1 MDRSNIILRNR
12 AAGLCQR
19 NTYRLLLLLFLL
31 LISAQSPGADEKSDQ
46 NSQGK
51 VLFSLIIQKPVVCIH
66 PGTNLALAIELR
78 NDSNRTLSIEKRG
91 TFYMTHFRQIRISDE
106 NDDIF
111 EGRMLDSVGDPM
123 PGTGTDS
130 QLVRLK
136 PGESFR
142 KEVNYPLNGDFF
154 SRDGIYAMHLT
165 YGAFADK
172 PANLF
177 KGALESNEVLFQL
190 SVCDVK

>member
-1 MDRSNIILRNR
+1 MVQIRQQKTGFRDQLNW
-12 AAGLCQR
+12 
-19 NTYRLLLLLFLL
+19 YRLLLLFFLL
-31 LISAQSPGADEKSDQ
+31 LISAQSPGADEKIGQ

-51 VLFSLIIQKPVVCIH
+51 VLFNLIIQKPVMCIH
-66 PGTNLALAIELR
+66 PGTDLALAIELR
-78 NDSNRTLSIEKRG
+78 NDSNRTLSIEQRG
-91 TFYMTHFRQIRISDE
+91 TFYTTHFRQIRLSDE
-106 NDDIF
+106 KDDIF
-111 EGRMLDSVGDPM
+111 EERMLDSVGDPM
-123 PGTGTDS
+123 PGIGPDS

-142 KEVNYPLNGDFF
+142 KEVNYPLSGDFF
-154 SRDGIYAMHLT
+154 SRDGIYAMSLT

-190 SVCDVK
+190 SVCEAK